1 MSGSL
6 ISCILCLLTSFSV
19 STCFFPLSL
28 FVSVFCSPRFHKLFY
43 LSFNPFILSSEPQH
57 FFLSCLFSLSLS
69 SCLCLSVCSF
79 YSSNQVYCDG
89 VCDNPTDKNLPNRKC
104 MQKMY
109 FASTGCFDT
118 FVYQFFQCVYIVCLK
133 KKKTLSNDISVFW
146 FVFKDMLKKSRY

>member
-69 SCLCLSVCSF
+69 LPVSVFLCVLSILQTKSTVTVSAITQQTKIYLTENVCKKCILHLQDVLILLFISF
-79 YSSNQVYCDG
+79 SS
-89 VCDNPTDKNLPNRKC
+89 
-104 MQKMY
+104 
-109 FASTGCFDT
+109 
-118 FVYQFFQCVYIVCLK
+118 VYI
-133 KKKTLSNDISVFW
+133 LSA
-146 FVFKDMLKKSRY
+146 